1 MIPKVIHYFW
11 FGGGELSPLMKRCIE
26 SWKKFAPDYEIKE
39 WNESN
44 FDINYCSYTKKAYEE
59 KKYAFVADVARLYV
73 IYEYGGIYMDV
84 DVELLAPIDD
94 LMKYE
99 HGWMAFIN
107 ERFIATGLGFAA
119 PAKCNLIK
127 ILLDN
132 YRGREF
138 NLKRGI
144 FNKVCTQI
152 ETEKIMEI
160 YDDFKRNNKFQVMH
174 DNFTFL
180 PSYEIGKYSV
190 HYGAGTWCDREN
202 DGGEKELPKSKDTKW
217 KRILRNPKNF
227 VNINK
232 YLGEK
237 AEYIYEFLVY
247 DLVELGMIY
256 YIKRIIKRLKQ
267 YSKSKHI

>member
-11 FGGGELSPLMKRCIE
+11 FGEGELSPLMKRCIE
-26 SWKKFAPDYEIKE
+26 SWRKFAPDYEIKE

-59 KKYAFVADVARLYV
+59 KKYAFVADVARLAV
-73 IYEYGGIYMDV
+73 IYEYGGVYMDV

-94 LMKYE
+94 LMKYKY
-99 HGWMAFIN
+99 GWMAFMN
-107 ERFIATGLGFAA
+107 ERFINTGVGFAA

-132 YRGREF
+132 YRSREF

-152 ETEKIMEI
+152 ETEKIMET
-160 YDDFKRNNKFQVMH
+160 YKNFKRNNKFQVM
-174 DNFTFL
+174 DDKFTFL
-180 PSYEIGKYSV
+180 SSDTIGNYSI
-190 HYGAGTWCDREN
+190 HYGAGTWCDRDN
-202 DGGEKELPKSKDTKW
+202 DGGEKELPKSKDTKL
-217 KRILRNPKNF
+217 KRTLRNPEIF
-227 VNINK
+227 VKINK
-232 YLGEK
+232 YFGEK

-247 DLVELGMIY
+247 DLIELGIFY
-256 YIKRIIKRLKQ
+256 YIKRIIKRLKK
-267 YSKSKHI
+267 YK